1 MDMRHQRRQTRFSRR
16 VATAW
21 TLKAFQAP
29 HAWKNRDRR
38 VMRMSADPA
47 DALSSAVLMPE
58 TALRNATS
66 WSRSRSSSIK
76 RYCATAAERLP
87 LQKGSEDRAPLART
101 AKRSG
106 DQERALAPRGV
117 GIPSVRRALPPQ

>member
-21 TLKAFQAP
+21 TLNNFQVRKD
-29 HAWKNRDRR
+29 WKNRERR

-66 WSRSRSSSIK
+66 WSRSRSSSIA
-76 RYCATAAERLP
+76 RYRATAALTAFHIRNDL
-87 LQKGSEDRAPLART
+87 RT
-101 AKRSG
+101 ARRSR
-106 DQERALAPRGV
+106 EPRSALVTSSAP
-117 GIPSVRRALPPQ
+117 

>member
-21 TLKAFQAP
+21 TLTAFQAP
-29 HAWKNRDRR
+29 HAWENRDRR

-47 DALSSAVLMPE
+47 DALSSAVLIPE

-66 WSRSRSSSIK
+66 WSRSRSRRSREPRSALVT
-76 RYCATAAERLP
+76 RSAPWFRDESALRASVVRLR
-87 LQKGSEDRAPLART
+87 QSR
-101 AKRSG
+101 
-106 DQERALAPRGV
+106 
-117 GIPSVRRALPPQ
+117 